1 MARVAMRQ
9 HFCNSFIVYDHFRRH
24 MKMAPKITLILGGLM
39 LVGSIIAIAVG
50 FGNTDLDGQEV
61 FRGEAP
67 TTWSDNLV
75 WTSTYFIYVEEGSV
89 VEVELTDGNIDNYYV
104 HCSEDNTCSYYDNRI
119 GYQYVGSLFIIDDGN
134 YTVEFSGEGDVLVI
148 ETKEGGLF
156 AAGLGGI
163 FCCCAIMILVLGGI
177 LALTMKDDPVT
188 QVVVMPGQVQA
199 VPVAG
204 VSPVPIGIDYSD
216 PAQSYYA
223 NMMAQGFDSAQAAEI
238 TREQYPGFNQ

>member
-1 MARVAMRQ
+1 
-9 HFCNSFIVYDHFRRH
+9 

-39 LVGSIIAIAVG
+39 LVGSIIAIVAG
-50 FGNTDLDGQEV
+50 IGSTDIDGEEV
-61 FRGEAP
+61 FSGEAP
-67 TTWSDNLV
+67 TTWSGDLV
-75 WTSTYFIYVEEGSV
+75 WTSTYYIYVEEGSTV
-89 VEVELTDGNIDNYYV
+89 SVELTDGNIDNYYV
-104 HCSEDNTCSYYDNRI
+104 PCSEDASCSYYDNRI
-119 GYQYVGSLFIIDDGN
+119 GYQYVGSLYIMDDRN

-148 ETKEGGLF
+148 EIEDEGLM
-156 AAGLGGI
+156 AAGLGMI
-163 FCCCAIMILVLGGI
+163 FCCCSIGI
-177 LALTMKDDPVT
+177 LILGVILAFTMKDAPVT

-204 VSPVPIGIDYSD
+204 VSPVPIGLDYSD